1 MAKLESYE
9 CIKCGGS
16 GEIKAFSHYANGTCF
31 ACNGKGRVYH
41 KPLPVQAPVHILDGA
56 INAKRFAW
64 MMAVTPEKF
73 ATLNH
78 EQHMDARKWVYWA
91 TTFEGGREVFD
102 RYKTDLE
109 YLFFASQER
118 VIEEY
123 ERENCPC

>member
-41 KPLPVQAPVHILDGA
+41 KPIERERGHINDTQYGRTRSQWLLTVA
-56 INAKRFAW
+56 
-64 MMAVTPEKF
+64 PEKF
-73 ATLNH
+73 ATLTH
-78 EQHMDARKWVYWA
+78 EQHQKARQFAYGCTTVDGGMEVYN
-91 TTFEGGREVFD
+91 
-102 RYKTDLE
+102 RYRTDLE